1 MAAPFFFGRCRVTK
15 AGIAGGVVAMMYAYV
30 IRGGRITRQDKDAP
44 LSEAVWIDLIAPD
57 RTESAMLREL
67 GVDVPTL
74 ADMEEIEISNRLYR
88 EEGLDYMTAV
98 LPGERG
104 DGNRVA
110 MPVSFILSAERLVTV
125 RHHSPRPFL
134 TYPERGE
141 RSTLGCATPH
151 RLFLGLVEE
160 IIARMADIL
169 EGSGRLLDD
178 TTLMIF
184 DTQTRRGQSDRL
196 QAALRQVGHEA
207 EAMARSR
214 LGLLTIERMLAFHIA
229 VIDEYPESARL
240 RPVIKGQLRD
250 VQALEVHADFL
261 GSRVSLAVDT
271 TLGMINLEQNNTV
284 RILSVVAALF
294 LPPTLIASIYGM
306 NFQSMPELDERW
318 GYPLALA
325 LMAVSATGTWL
336 VLRWKHW
343 L

>member
-1 MAAPFFFGRCRVTK
+1 
-15 AGIAGGVVAMMYAYV
+15 MMYSYV
-30 IRGGRITRQDKDAP
+30 VRQGRITRQDKGAALADAI
-44 LSEAVWIDLIAPD
+44 WIDLIAPD
-57 RTESAMLREL
+57 PTEMALLRDL

-104 DGNRVA
+104 DGERVV
-110 MPVSFILSAERLVTV
+110 MPVSFILSAQRLVTV

-141 RSTLGCATPH
+141 RSTLGCSTPH
-151 RLFLGLVEE
+151 RLFIGLVEE
-160 IIARMADIL
+160 IVARLADLL

-178 TTLMIF
+178 TT
-184 DTQTRRGQSDRL
+184 QTVFETRSVRGQGAHL
-196 QAALRQVGHEA
+196 QAALRHVGREA
-207 EAMARSR
+207 EAMARIR
-214 LGLLTIERMLAFHIA
+214 LSLLTIERMLAFYIA
-229 VIDEYPESARL
+229 AIDEQPESARL

-271 TLGMINLEQNNTV
+271 TLGMINLEQSNAV

-306 NFQSMPELDERW
+306 NFDVMPELQKSW
-318 GYPLALA
+318 GYPMALG
-325 LMAVSATGTWL
+325 LMVGTAAATWL
-336 VLRWKHW
+336 VLRWKRW

>member
-1 MAAPFFFGRCRVTK
+1 
-15 AGIAGGVVAMMYAYV
+15 MMYSYV
-30 IRGGRITRQDKDAP
+30 IRHGRITRQEKDAP

-57 RTESAMLREL
+57 KEETARLKEL

-110 MPVSFILSAERLVTV
+110 MPVSFILSSRRLVTV

-141 RSTLGCATPH
+141 RSTLGCSTPH
-151 RLFLGLVEE
+151 RLYIGLIEE

-184 DTQTRRGQSDRL
+184 ETQAARGQSDRL
-196 QAALRQVGHEA
+196 QAALRQVGREA
-207 EAMARSR
+207 EAMARIR
-214 LGLLTIERMLAFHIA
+214 LGLLTIERMLAFYIA
-229 VIDEYPESARL
+229 TIDEQPESGKL
-240 RPVIKGQLRD
+240 RPVVKGQLRD

-306 NFQSMPELDERW
+306 NFDVMPELHKSW
-318 GYPLALA
+318 GYPMALV
-325 LMAVSATGTWL
+325 LMAATAAGTWL
-336 VLRWKHW
+336 VLRWKRW